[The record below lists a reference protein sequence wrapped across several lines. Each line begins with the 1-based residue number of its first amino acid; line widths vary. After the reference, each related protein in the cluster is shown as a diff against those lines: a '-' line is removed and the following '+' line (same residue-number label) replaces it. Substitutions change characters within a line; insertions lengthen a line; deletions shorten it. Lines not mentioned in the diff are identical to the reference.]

1 METIQINLLLFGAAR
16 ELVGVDECQIEVP
29 SPATIQSAYDAAK
42 LQFKPLERF
51 QDKLLIALNEEYM
64 PRNTVVNGGDTL
76 AIFPPVSGGSD
87 EDSDLIE
94 IVREPIDYNSI
105 KKRLLRGRAGAAVSL
120 DGVVRDN
127 TKDRATRYL
136 EYHAY
141 EPMALKIM
149 SQIAAEIHEKWPID
163 LVGMIHRLGRLEIG
177 ETSVLVMITSPHRKA
192 AFEACQ
198 YGIDTL
204 KRIVPIWKKEFFVD
218 GEIWVDGQMPEEYR

>member
-1 METIQINLLLFGAAR
+1 METIEINLLLFGAAR
-16 ELVGVDECQIEVP
+16 EFVGIDECKIDVP
-29 SPATIQSAYDAAK
+29 SPATIQTAYEAAK
-42 LQFKPLERF
+42 LKFKPLERF

-64 PRNTVVNGGDTL
+64 PRSTPVSSGDTL
-76 AIFPPVSGGSD
+76 AIFPPVSGGGD
-87 EDSDLIE
+87 EDSDIIE
-94 IVREPIDYNSI
+94 IVGEPIDYNSL
-105 KKRLLRGRAGAAVSL
+105 KQRLLRGRAGAAVSL

-127 TKDRATRYL
+127 TKGRATRYL

-141 EPMALKIM
+141 EPMALKTM
-149 SQIAAEIHEKWPID
+149 AQIAGEIHEKWPID
-163 LVGMIHRLGRLEIG
+163 RVGLVHRLGRLEIG

-218 GEIWVDGQMPEEYR
+218 GEVWVDGQMPDEYK

>member
-1 METIQINLLLFGAAR
+1 METIRINLLLFGAAR
-16 ELVGVDECQIEVP
+16 ELAGFEESEVEVP
-29 SPATIQSAYDAAK
+29 APATIQSAYDAVK
-42 LQFKPLERF
+42 RQVKSLERF
-51 QDKLLIALNEEYM
+51 QDRLLIALNEEYQ
-64 PRNTVVNGGDTL
+64 PRDTPVKAGDTL

-87 EDSDLIE
+87 DDLDIIE
-94 IVREPIDYNSI
+94 IVREPINYDSL
-105 KKRLLRGRAGAAVSL
+105 KQRLLRGRAGAAVSL

-127 TKDRATRYL
+127 TKGRATRYL

-141 EPMALKIM
+141 EPMALKTM
-149 SQIAAEIHEKWPID
+149 RQIAGEVHEKWPID
-163 LVGMIHRLGRLEIG
+163 RVGLVHRLGHLEIG

-218 GEIWVDGQMPEEYR
+218 GEVWVDGQMPDEYR